1 MCVFTLE
8 NFTLLLFFFNAGYGV
23 EYDCV
28 DARQLKQSLET
39 KLIEGLF
46 LAGQI
51 NGTTGY
57 EEAASQVRM
66 LILCYNIT
74 SVKIIFK
81 KINEDVEMA
90 TVPKTFETRCWYNKK
105 H

>member
-1 MCVFTLE
+1 MSAELYATC
-8 NFTLLLFFFNAGYGV
+8 LFFDAGYGV

-28 DARQLKQSLET
+28 DARLLKSSLET

-66 LILCYNIT
+66 LISHSAIKCE
-74 SVKIIFK
+74 VKYG
-81 KINEDVEMA
+81 MA
-90 TVPKTFETRCWYNKK
+90 IM
-105 H
+105 